1 MTLNNTYLI
10 QNKPIKE
17 LLDNLDK
24 FTTNITK
31 FKSKH
36 KGYDY
41 KIEITNNDEDKD
53 FFDAEINITYEK
65 QDSIKEVSR
74 TS

>member
-24 FTTNITK
+24 FTTNIMK

-36 KGYDY
+36 EGYNY
-41 KIEITNNDEDKD
+41 NIEITNNNEDKD

-65 QDSIKEVSR
+65 
-74 TS
+74 

>member
-1 MTLNNTYLI
+1 MTQLNNIYLI
-10 QNKPIKE
+10 RNKPIKE

-24 FTTNITK
+24 FTTNIMK

-41 KIEITNNDEDKD
+41 KIEITNNNEDKD

-65 QDSIKEVSR
+65 
-74 TS
+74 